1 MSDRQAAQSRSG
13 GNTSAGFRFPGPRLR
28 TNFPRIL
35 GNQIDYEAMKRQ
47 GFHEQGIIVA
57 KLDDHRLDEFER
69 QFLKNIGSK
78 LFGQKPEA

>member
-1 MSDRQAAQSRSG
+1 MMQ
-13 GNTSAGFRFPGPRLR
+13 LR
-28 TNFPRIL
+28 TNYPKL
-35 GNQIDYEAMKRQ
+35 VSKRADPELVKAKA
-47 GFHEQGIIVA
+47 FAEQGIIVA

>member
-1 MSDRQAAQSRSG
+1 MLH
-13 GNTSAGFRFPGPRLR
+13 LR
-28 TNFPRIL
+28 TNYPVRFSSKPDPERIKARAFL
-35 GNQIDYEAMKRQ
+35 D
-47 GFHEQGIIVA
+47 QGIIVA